1 MSLQLKIV
9 WKRRNKRWG
18 ETKHEIMRR
27 KARSFYTFFVIAQ
40 HHARYPK
47 CLLIAKPFILD
58 WAGKD
63 MIKIKG
69 REFYDKITFI

>member
-1 MSLQLKIV
+1 MSMRLKIV

-18 ETKHEIMRR
+18 ETKHEIVRR
-27 KARSFYTFFVIAQ
+27 KFRSFYTFFMIAQ
-40 HHARYPK
+40 HHARYPR
-47 CLLIAKPFILD
+47 CLKIVKPFLLA

-69 REFYDKITFI
+69 REFYQKIVFI